1 MFYIAGIAFGSWTGV
16 ALAQQPQM
24 DQPPSEKAAQPEKMV
39 GQLMHLT
46 ATVQKVDMK
55 KRELT
60 LKDDARNTMMVQVP
74 EDVTRLENVKKGDR
88 LNLDYYES
96 AALSL
101 KKPGEST
108 GPAEAK
114 IVERKEGSL
123 PGGLV
128 ARKISAS
135 AEIVKI
141 DPTENKVTIKGPN
154 GELDTINVKDP
165 DVQADLQRLKKGDQ
179 IQVTY
184 SQALAA
190 SITPKEK

>member
-1 MFYIAGIAFGSWTGV
+1 MA
-16 ALAQQPQM
+16 
-24 DQPPSEKAAQPEKMV
+24 PEKMV

-60 LKDDARNTMMVQVP
+60 LKDDSRNTIMLQVP

-88 LNLDYYES
+88 LNIDYYES

-101 KKPGEST
+101 KKPGETT
-108 GPAEAK
+108 GPAETK
-114 IVERKEGSL
+114 IVERKEGTL
-123 PGGLV
+123 PGCLV

-141 DPTENKVTIKGPN
+141 DPTENKVTIKGPS

-165 DVQADLQRLKKGDQ
+165 DVQADLKRLKKGDQ